1 MNQATREG
9 PGATPPDA
17 EQSCSTI
24 EAAQQLGTSVQTVQR
39 WMDRG
44 YLRGWRTPGGH
55 RRVEVASVRALL
67 ERSRATPAAAA
78 PLPSS
83 AGAARVMLVDDS
95 PNDLELLAAVA
106 GAAMPGAEFSQ
117 FNNAFAALMAIGQQ
131 PPDLLIA
138 DISMPGLDGVEMIRS
153 LQDNPRTAHVP
164 VIAVSSYDA
173 GEIAARY
180 GELPAGV
187 KLFAKPVMPSMLKTA
202 VGEIAPRLVAA
213 R

>member
-1 MNQATREG
+1 MNQATRDA

-67 ERSRATPAAAA
+67 ERSRAA
-78 PLPSS
+78 PPEPSAS
-83 AGAARVMLVDDS
+83 GAGAARVMLVDDS
-95 PNDLELLAAVA
+95 PNDLELLAAVTS
-106 GAAMPGAEFSQ
+106 AALPGAELSQ
-117 FNNAFAALMAIGQQ
+117 YNNAFAALMAIGQQ
-131 PPDLLIA
+131 PPDLLIV

-187 KLFAKPVMPSMLKTA
+187 KLFAKPVMPSVLKAA
-202 VGEIAPRLVAA
+202 VGDLAPRLVATA